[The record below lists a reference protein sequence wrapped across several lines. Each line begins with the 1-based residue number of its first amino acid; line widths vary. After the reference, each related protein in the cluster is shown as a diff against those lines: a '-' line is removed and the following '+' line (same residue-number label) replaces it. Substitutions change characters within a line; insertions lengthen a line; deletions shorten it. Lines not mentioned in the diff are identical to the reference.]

1 MFDRLKIAVII
12 LFVLPAV
19 SSCRAISSFLTD
31 SEVVA
36 QVGTDKLYRSD
47 LDRIIPKGMMPEDSV
62 RMARQY
68 IHTWA
73 SDQIF
78 LKVAMEQLSKA
89 ERDVTLELEDYRK
102 SLLKYRYE
110 QLYVN
115 ERLDTSV
122 TMENIEQYYESHKDK
137 FILDR
142 PIVKARFL
150 NIAEDSPVLPQIRKR
165 MSSSEAGDLVEADS
179 LAFSSA
185 VKFTTWADRWIDV
198 NVLAGE
204 YMTGYESLLASVSR
218 GWIEKVDTLGQK
230 RLTYIS
236 DMINKGQ
243 PAPVE
248 FCEQKIRDIIIS
260 SRKQELVQ
268 NLERDL
274 LNDACENGQF
284 KIY

>member
-1 MFDRLKIAVII
+1 
-12 LFVLPAV
+12 
-19 SSCRAISSFLTD
+19 
-31 SEVVA
+31 VVA

-47 LDRIIPKGMMPEDSV
+47 LDKIIPKGMMPEDSA

-73 SDQIF
+73 SDQIYM
-78 LKVAMEQLSKA
+78 KVALEQLSKA

>member
-1 MFDRLKIAVII
+1 MFERLKITIII
-12 LFVLPAV
+12 LLVLPAL
-19 SSCRAISSFLTD
+19 SSCRAISSFLAD

-36 QVGTDKLYRSD
+36 QVGNDKLYRTD
-47 LDRIIPKGMMPEDSV
+47 IDKVIPKGMMPEDSA

-73 SDQIF
+73 SDQIYM
-78 LKVAMEQLSKA
+78 KVALEQLSKA
-89 ERDVTLELEDYRK
+89 ERDVTVELEDYRK

-122 TMENIEQYYESHKDK
+122 SMENIEQYYESHKEK

-150 NIAEDSPVLPQIRKR
+150 NIAADSPVLPQIRKK

-185 VKFTTWADRWIDV
+185 VKFTTWSDRWIDV
-198 NVLAGE
+198 SVLAGE
-204 YMTGYESLLASVSR
+204 YMMGYESLMSSLNR

-236 DMINKGQ
+236 DMINKGN

-260 SRKQELVQ
+260 SRKQELVH

-274 LNDACENGQF
+274 LNDASENGQF

>member
-47 LDRIIPKGMMPEDSV
+47 LDKIIPKGMMPEDSV

-68 IHTWA
+68 INTWA

-137 FILDR
+137 FVLDR

>member
-47 LDRIIPKGMMPEDSV
+47 LDKIIPKGMMPEDSV

>member
-47 LDRIIPKGMMPEDSV
+47 LDKIIPKGMMPEDSV

-68 IHTWA
+68 INTWA

>member
-1 MFDRLKIAVII
+1 
-12 LFVLPAV
+12 
-19 SSCRAISSFLTD
+19 
-31 SEVVA
+31 
-36 QVGTDKLYRSD
+36 
-47 LDRIIPKGMMPEDSV
+47 
-62 RMARQY
+62 
-68 IHTWA
+68 
-73 SDQIF
+73 
-78 LKVAMEQLSKA
+78 
-89 ERDVTLELEDYRK
+89 
-102 SLLKYRYE
+102 
-110 QLYVN
+110 
-115 ERLDTSV
+115 
-122 TMENIEQYYESHKDK
+122 
-137 FILDR
+137 
-142 PIVKARFL
+142 
-150 NIAEDSPVLPQIRKR
+150 

-179 LAFSSA
+179 LAVSSA

>member
-47 LDRIIPKGMMPEDSV
+47 LDKIIPKGMMPEDSV

-68 IHTWA
+68 IRTWA